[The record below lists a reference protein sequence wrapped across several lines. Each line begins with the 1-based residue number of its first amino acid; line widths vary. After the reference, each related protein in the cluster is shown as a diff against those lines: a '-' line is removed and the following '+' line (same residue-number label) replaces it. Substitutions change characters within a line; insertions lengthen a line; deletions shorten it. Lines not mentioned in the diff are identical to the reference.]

1 MSVIEAHPLIGDY
14 DAKREISYFGNAR
27 ADYVSVLPVDGMSI
41 LELGCGNGATGA
53 LALSEGKARCYVGI
67 ELFPEMAAE
76 AGQVLTEVHCGD
88 IEQIEVPYGPGTF
101 DGLIL
106 SEVLEHLL
114 DPQTVL
120 QRLVRTL
127 KPGAI
132 VLASSPNICHW
143 RNLVS
148 LGRGRFRYTDSGM
161 MDRTHLRWFTPES
174 FRELFEGAGVV
185 VDRLAP
191 LNALRWW
198 ERLIMKTYF
207 APLMY
212 YQINLHGRYRPDD
225 VGGWPAAGLACT

>member
-1 MSVIEAHPLIGDY
+1 MAVMEAHPLIGDY

-27 ADYVSVLPVDGMSI
+27 ADYVGALSGGGLSI

-53 LALSEGKARCYVGI
+53 LALREGKARCYVGI
-67 ELFPEMAAE
+67 ELFPEVAAE
-76 AGQVLTEVHCGD
+76 AGRVLTKVHCGD
-88 IEQIEVPYGPGTF
+88 IEQMEIPYGPGTF

-114 DPQTVL
+114 DPQAVL

-127 KPGAI
+127 KPGAV

-143 RNLVS
+143 RNLVN

-191 LNALRWW
+191 LNALRAW
-198 ERLIMKTYF
+198 ERLIMKTQF

-212 YQINLHGRYRPDD
+212 YQINLHGRYFPRD
-225 VGGWPAAGLACT
+225 G